1 VIWQAIVSMRLSRAN
16 SEPLAH
22 PAVYP
27 ALFERAIS
35 DPSHSRRRGSHL
47 AAHENIKAKVVP
59 PAFTW
64 KRICPL
70 SMMLHELER
79 AEEAVEDEEDSNGKK
94 QNEGKED
101 RECARREELG

>member
-1 VIWQAIVSMRLSRAN
+1 MRLDRVN
-16 SEPLAH
+16 SDPLAH

-27 ALFERAIS
+27 AIFERAIS
-35 DPSHSRRRGSHL
+35 DPSHSRRR
-47 AAHENIKAKVVP
+47 AKVVP
-59 PAFTW
+59 PASTW

-79 AEEAVEDEEDSNGKK
+79 AEEADEDEEDSNGEK

-101 RECARREELG
+101 RERARREELG

>member
-1 VIWQAIVSMRLSRAN
+1 MRLDRAN
-16 SEPLAH
+16 SEHLAH

-35 DPSHSRRRGSHL
+35 DQSLSHRRGSHL
-47 AAHENIKAKVVP
+47 AAHENIKSKVVP

-70 SMMLHELER
+70 SMMLHEPER
-79 AEEAVEDEEDSNGKK
+79 AEEADENEKDSNGEK

-101 RECARREELG
+101 RERARREELG

>member
-1 VIWQAIVSMRLSRAN
+1 MRLDRAN
-16 SEPLAH
+16 PEPLAH

-27 ALFERAIS
+27 VLFGRAIS
-35 DPSHSRRRGSHL
+35 DPSHSRRPGSHL
-47 AAHENIKAKVVP
+47 VAHENIKAKVVP

-79 AEEAVEDEEDSNGKK
+79 AEEVDENEEDSNGEK
-94 QNEGKED
+94 QNEGKEN
-101 RECARREELG
+101 RERAWREELG

>member
-1 VIWQAIVSMRLSRAN
+1 MRLDRAN

-27 ALFERAIS
+27 ALFERVIS

-47 AAHENIKAKVVP
+47 AAHENIKAKV
-59 PAFTW
+59 
-64 KRICPL
+64 
-70 SMMLHELER
+70 LER
-79 AEEAVEDEEDSNGKK
+79 AEEADEDEEDSNGEK

-101 RECARREELG
+101 RERARREELG